1 MNDLTPEKIKELSAL
16 MACAPPETAA
26 RLLEMFERMK
36 VRGSAIIPSSD
47 LIVAMREAGM
57 TSVAGAKGGATRLP
71 SFDRLFFE
79 PFENL
84 FENGP
89 LERLLPG
96 SLPRSGLHEV
106 WLLIAGQFV
115 PDDLVELEPHANS
128 AILRGDMEQARSLA
142 VKLRT
147 CLLDSLA
154 GFTNDAIAS
163 QGKSTQAKAI
173 LHRLVPLLVAEKCGR
188 ETWATAFG
196 AKGELNDQG
205 ISTLCTIVRQLEAEN
220 NDAAHEIL
228 LLTMATLPQPSEA
241 LRVLKK
247 VSFGVDDRRLDITP
261 FAIIGRRVLA
271 SARRAAE
278 TIEQASLGGRFEGA
292 SLAATVERYNHDL
305 IGLEREAHLVSDGPW
320 RREIVSIRKVVGNH
334 LETICQKATL
344 HLETALPV
352 ERVQRL
358 GLRWTQEPK
367 LNIAPDPVRLEAAY
381 QGLAFIAGSR
391 LFAPL
396 AGYGAPREVAA
407 RHAAAYLNNVCDA
420 LLETSRQPAKPPNL
434 PQWVQSTANL
444 VQAFEGVK
452 AAHVFERRA
461 LALAAAAA

>member
-16 MACAPPETAA
+16 MASAPPETAA

-36 VRGSAIIPSSD
+36 VRGSTIIPSTD

-57 TSVAGAKGGATRLP
+57 TNVAGAKGGAARLP

-96 SLPRSGLHEV
+96 GLPRSGLHEV
-106 WLLIAGQFV
+106 WLLIAGHFV
-115 PDDLVELEPHANS
+115 PDDLVELEPHASS
-128 AILRGDMEQARSLA
+128 AILRGDMEQARELA
-142 VKLRT
+142 LKLRT
-147 CLLDSLA
+147 CLLTSLE

-163 QGKSTQAKAI
+163 QAKSPQAKAI
-173 LHRLVPLLVAEKCGR
+173 LLRLVPLLEAEQLGR
-188 ETWATAFG
+188 ETWATACG
-196 AKGELNDQG
+196 ARGELSDQA
-205 ISTLCTIVRQLEAEN
+205 IATLCTLVRQLEAKN
-220 NDAAHEIL
+220 NDAAREIL
-228 LLTMATLPQPSEA
+228 LLTMAILPQPGEA
-241 LRVLKK
+241 LRVLNK
-247 VSFGVDDRRLDITP
+247 VSYGVDDRRLDITQ
-261 FAIIGRRVLA
+261 FAIIGRRILA

-278 TIEQASLGGRFEGA
+278 LIEQASLVGSFEGA
-292 SLAATVERYNHDL
+292 SLAAIVERYNHDL

-320 RREIVSIRKVVGNH
+320 RREMVSIRKVVGNH
-334 LETICQKATL
+334 LEAICQQATQN
-344 HLETALPV
+344 LETALPV
-352 ERVQRL
+352 ERVQRQ
-358 GLRWTQEPK
+358 GLRWTYEPK
-367 LNIAPDPVRLEAAY
+367 LNVTPDPARLEVAF
-381 QGLAFIAGSR
+381 QGLAFIAASR

-420 LLETSRQPAKPPNL
+420 LLETARQPNKPANL
-434 PQWVQSTANL
+434 ALWVQSTASL

-461 LALAAAAA
+461 IALAAAA